1 MILKVRERRFIGY
14 MEHYSFKHTWFILR
28 LFIMEL
34 ASVENFGDCIWTFLK
49 AISYCSNFF
58 KNLLYKWL
66 YITGLQ

>member
-1 MILKVRERRFIGY
+1 
-14 MEHYSFKHTWFILR
+14 
-28 LFIMEL
+28 MEL